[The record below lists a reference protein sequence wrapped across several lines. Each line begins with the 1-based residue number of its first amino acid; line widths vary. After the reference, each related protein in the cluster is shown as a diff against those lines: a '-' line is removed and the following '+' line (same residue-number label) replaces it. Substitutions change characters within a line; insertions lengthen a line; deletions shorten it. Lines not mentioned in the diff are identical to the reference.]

1 MAGRHLCSRRYR
13 EFDGLHSR
21 LKREFPDFNF
31 PKMPGKKLFTLSEQQ
46 LDARRRGL
54 EQYLEKGKIKTCK
67 KKRLYRNVFLGGG
80 RKVNNKFAHLRKLL
94 INMAMK
100 ITNERIF

>member
-1 MAGRHLCSRRYR
+1 MYFDSITLFLLWIPLQVFNIYMAGRHLCSRRYR

-67 KKRLYRNVFLGGG
+67 QKKLYRNVFFGGE
-80 RKVNNKFAHLRKLL
+80 KS
-94 INMAMK
+94 
-100 ITNERIF
+100 EQ